1 MCIQQQL
8 SEKFLARY
16 TNSIVKKIDRDNHLD
31 IYVPEIH
38 EKKGTHIFFNTAK
51 DKIKVGFYCRDEEFV
66 SSILVNNEQTIQDFY
81 DLGQATSL
89 TPSPYSSS
97 GSSFTK
103 LICPTPGYS
112 ASY

>member
-1 MCIQQQL
+1 MSIQQQL

-16 TNSIVKKIDRDNHLD
+16 ANSIVKKIDRDNHLD

-66 SSILVNNEQTIQDFY
+66 SSILVNNEQAIERYSQGVRIKDN
-81 DLGQATSL
+81 LVENSTSR
-89 TPSPYSSS
+89 
-97 GSSFTK
+97 
-103 LICPTPGYS
+103 
-112 ASY
+112 

>member
-38 EKKGTHIFFNTAK
+38 EKKGTHIFSTPQ
-51 DKIKVGFYCRDEEFV
+51 KIKSR
-66 SSILVNNEQTIQDFY
+66 LVFIVE
-81 DLGQATSL
+81 L
-89 TPSPYSSS
+89 
-97 GSSFTK
+97 
-103 LICPTPGYS
+103 
-112 ASY
+112 